1 MLPTL
6 WAERVLKSLIMERR
20 VLVEEISK
28 EHIRKDFQNYRN
40 YVCKIRRKKEQL
52 TVIKSKLTGL
62 HSAKITDMP
71 KVATPKND
79 KNLYLLQEK
88 IEIEDALKKLV
99 KKKESE
105 RKRLNKILKELESDD
120 TANLLT
126 RKPEV
131 LTAEASVLKLRYMCG
146 FSWEDINKAFYEED
160 SDFYE
165 NIENYLRNIYRYHG
179 QAFVDLQKM
188 IKGK

>member
-52 TVIKSKLTGL
+52 AVIKSKLTGL

-71 KVATPKND
+71 KVTTPKND

-88 IEIEDALKKLV
+88 IDIEDTLKKLV

-131 LTAEASVLKLRYMCG
+131 LTVEASVLKLRYMCG
-146 FSWEDINKAFYEED
+146 FSWEDINKAFYED
-160 SDFYE
+160 DADFE
-165 NIENYLRNIYRYHG
+165 INMDVYLKRIFKYHG